1 MHKKTPEIERI
12 LDEIAQNTRT
22 NCHTENAVL
31 IADTFG
37 NEEDQQ
43 IAKYLQNQNNKKG
56 HMLPAEILIRTRLI
70 DGIRMKQNTTVCLWI
85 NEALK

>member
-1 MHKKTPEIERI
+1 MNLQNLEKDRI
-12 LDEIAQNTRT
+12 LDEIAENTHT

-37 NEEDQQ
+37 NEEDKK
-43 IAKYLQNQNNKKG
+43 IARFLQNQHNKKV

-70 DGIRMKQNTTVCLWI
+70 NDIKSRQNATTCSALT
-85 NEALK
+85 EALK